1 MPKSSKTVLA
11 ILGRP
16 GALAAS
22 IGTLIHTW
30 QFWFIEHVTSFGGRG
45 GGEGMDF

>member
-30 QFWFIEHVTSFGGRG
+30 QFWFMERVTNFGGRG
-45 GGEGMDF
+45 GGEGMDL

>member
-1 MPKSSKTVLA
+1 MRKRSKAVLA
-11 ILGRP
+11 ITESP

-30 QFWFIEHVTSFGGRG
+30 RFWVIEHATNFGGRG